1 MVKGFFYNILNF
13 MTINIIIFSL
23 EQNITQD
30 NYLYL
35 TIKQVEDNI
44 IEKGL

>member
-1 MVKGFFYNILNF
+1 